1 MWIFRNFSIKT
12 KLRMLILIP
21 LGLALSILIVL
32 FTIYLRFS
40 YRNDLLRHLQVLAEI
55 IAENSTASLS
65 FHNRED
71 ADEFLMALKAD
82 DSINSACI
90 CDLNGQIFVVYQK
103 SGATMIMT
111 PPVKNQDY
119 LFTNENLLVYRNIVL
134 KQKIIG
140 QVFISASLAGLNAR
154 LAQMVSFALL
164 IFVVLYAL
172 LYLFSLKLN
181 RSILRP
187 ILHLADIA
195 REITVKNDY
204 AVRAKKYSSDELG
217 LLTDSFNMMLSQI
230 QNSDL
235 ALQNTHSELKKRAQ
249 ELQRELTERMLAEL
263 QLKKS
268 LREKDV
274 LLKEIHHRVKNNLQ
288 IISSLIYLQSR
299 HVKDSQ
305 TLQMFQDSQNRVRS
319 MAFIHEKL
327 YNSKDLAR
335 IDFADYIRSL
345 VSHLFNSYHLVSSKI
360 KLKIEVKDVVLN
372 IDTAIYCG
380 LIINELVSNSLK
392 YAFTPDQPGM
402 LTILLE
408 QHGLQDYVLQVAD
421 NGAGLPPS
429 MNLKNIDS
437 LGLQLVTNLTEQLNG
452 KLEYSNDGGTR
463 FRITFRQ
470 NSGL

>member
-1 MWIFRNFSIKT
+1 
-12 KLRMLILIP
+12 MLILIP
-21 LGLALSILIVL
+21 LGLALSILIVI
-32 FTIYLRFS
+32 FAIYLRVS
-40 YRNDLLRHLQVLAEI
+40 YRNDLLHHLQVLTEI

-65 FHNRED
+65 FHNRDD
-71 ADEFLMALKAD
+71 AAEFLMALNAD
-82 DSINSACI
+82 ESIVSAWI
-90 CDLNGQIFVVYQK
+90 CDRNSEVFVIYQK
-103 SGATMIMT
+103 SDTTQIMA
-111 PPVKNQDY
+111 PPIKNQDY
-119 LFTNENLLVYRNIVL
+119 LFTHENLLVCRNIVL
-134 KQKIIG
+134 NQETLG
-140 QVFISASLAGLNAR
+140 QIFICASLAGLDAR
-154 LAQMVSFALL
+154 LTQMISFALL
-164 IFVVLYAL
+164 FFAVLYAL

-187 ILHLADIA
+187 ILHLAKIA

-204 AVRAKKYSSDELG
+204 SVRANKYSSDELG
-217 LLTDSFNMMLSQI
+217 LLTDSFNMMLNQI

-235 ALQNTHSELKKRAQ
+235 ALQNTHSEIKKRAQ

-360 KLKIEVKDVVLN
+360 KLKIEVKDVALN

-392 YAFTPDQPGM
+392 YAFKPDQPGSIS
-402 LTILLE
+402 ILLE
-408 QHGLQDYVLQVAD
+408 QQGLQDYVLLVAD
-421 NGAGLPPS
+421 NGTGLPPS
-429 MNLKNIDS
+429 MNLENIGS

-463 FRITFRQ
+463 FKITFRQ
-470 NSGL
+470 NNGL